1 MKAKTL
7 LELCRNHGR
16 HPRKLIMNLAY
27 DPCSVNPLWEEAVD
41 RWGEPAVELQG
52 PTRVQEVLAYWDEA
66 GDIPAVTPPMPCS
79 PRDVGDEVT
88 QQGETWGTWGP
99 ERLSPQSGRG
109 RAPPSSSQRWG
120 DMAANPHVYGGR
132 WKQAWK
138 VKNKLQWRAQ
148 RQTQRQGVD
157 SVRQG
162 SGCQEGTSEGT
173 Q

>member
-1 MKAKTL
+1 MERLRMKAKTL
-7 LELCRNHGR
+7 LELYRNHGR

-27 DPCSVNPLWEEAVD
+27 DPCSVNPLWEETVD
-41 RWGEPAVELQG
+41 RWGPAVELQG

-88 QQGETWGTWGP
+88 DTAAGGDVGNLGVRAPVTP
-99 ERLSPQSGRG
+99 EWPRQRG
-109 RAPPSSSQRWG
+109 RAPPSST
-120 DMAANPHVYGGR
+120 GGG
-132 WKQAWK
+132 
-138 VKNKLQWRAQ
+138 AQ
-148 RQTQRQGVD
+148 RQRRR
-157 SVRQG
+157 VRQG